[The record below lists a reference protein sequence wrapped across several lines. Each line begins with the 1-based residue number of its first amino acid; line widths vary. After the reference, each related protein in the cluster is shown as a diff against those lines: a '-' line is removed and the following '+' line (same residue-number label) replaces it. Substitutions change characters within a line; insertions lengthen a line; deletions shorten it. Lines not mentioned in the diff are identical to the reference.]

1 MRIGFG
7 EFVAMVA
14 ALMALNALA
23 IDVML
28 PSLQQIGSALA
39 VDDENERQAVLSA
52 YLLAFGIGQL
62 LVGTLSDRFGR
73 KPVLLGGL
81 ALYILAAAVCAAAPS
96 FEALLAARS
105 LQGLASAAP
114 RVVVTAV
121 VRDCYTGRRMASVMS
136 LAMTAFIAVPVL
148 AHQSD
153 SWSCCLGRGERSSAC
168 SRSTVSPWRSG
179 PGCACPRPCR
189 RKGAEQPNLP
199 RFWPP
204 CARLL
209 RTGRPWATQSR
220 AARCSGQILV
230 SLSRP
235 SRSSPK
241 SSTSASTFLSAS
253 QRSR

>member
-1 MRIGFG
+1 MNMHQSFQPSATAAMRIGFG

-121 VRDCYTGRRMASVMS
+121 VRDCTPGDGWRAS
-136 LAMTAFIAVPVL
+136 
-148 AHQSD
+148 
-153 SWSCCLGRGERSSAC
+153 C
-168 SRSTVSPWRSG
+168 PW
-179 PGCACPRPCR
+179 P
-189 RKGAEQPNLP
+189 
-199 RFWPP
+199 
-204 CARLL
+204 
-209 RTGRPWATQSR
+209 
-220 AARCSGQILV
+220 
-230 SLSRP
+230 
-235 SRSSPK
+235 
-241 SSTSASTFLSAS
+241 
-253 QRSR
+253 

>member
-1 MRIGFG
+1 MNMHQSFQPSATAAMRIGFG

-28 PSLQQIGSALA
+28 PSLQQISSALA
-39 VDDENERQAVLSA
+39 VDDENRRQAVLST

-62 LVGTLSDRFGR
+62 LVGTLSDGFGR

-136 LAMTAFIAVPVL
+136 LAMTAFIAIPVL
-148 AHQSD
+148 APSIGQLVLLFG
-153 SWSCCLGRGERSSAC
+153 SWREIFGLLTIYGVAVALWTWLRLPETLPAERRRTAQPAEIWSAVDRKSTRLNSSHANI
-168 SRSTVSPWRSG
+168 SY
-179 PGCACPRPCR
+179 
-189 RKGAEQPNLP
+189 
-199 RFWPP
+199 
-204 CARLL
+204 
-209 RTGRPWATQSR
+209 
-220 AARCSGQILV
+220 
-230 SLSRP
+230 
-235 SRSSPK
+235 
-241 SSTSASTFLSAS
+241 
-253 QRSR
+253 